1 MGTYNRGILGPFS
14 GTVGTV
20 VGSTF
25 RGKDVMRSR
34 PRKSS
39 KPASATQL
47 AQRVKFATAIQFLTP
62 VKVIIDLYYGSPA
75 GIKSRFNLAV
85 SHLMKMAISVTDLV
99 ATIDY
104 SQVMYAKGTLL
115 SAQNLE
121 CTLKPQA
128 KIDFTWIDNSTQA
141 AAKATD
147 QLLVVVVE
155 ENTVDYQIFFNAG
168 VRSAATATVTLPTY
182 LVGLKVNVYG
192 FMVSQDGKINSTS
205 QFLGLHNV
213 E

>member
-155 ENTVDYQIFFNAG
+155 NDTVDYQIFFNAG